1 MALGRHNGAPLISKA
16 GTQWIRRVLGGHRG
30 LSGKVSL
37 RLMGAYSFSC
47 FTYSWGLVSFFFKG
61 PRWNLPERTLFE
73 DLFVVTVFSDPFTE
87 VSLSTTTCCRKTEFG
102 PSAHGQSSH
111 TLTWSREVPTL
122 HGLWFPPALDPW
134 GHSHALVCFRV
145 SLLSLKCEGHL
156 FRWMLAFPGVFS
168 RTSCSGSFSV
178 LSFFMLC
185 FYKTSF
191 VALVAFS
198 SLSLHC
204 FLKI

>member
-134 GHSHALVCFRV
+134 GHSHALVCFRRLPSQPEMRGPSFQMDV
-145 SLLSLKCEGHL
+145 GLPRGLLQDIL
-156 FRWMLAFPGVFS
+156 FWKLQCAILLYVVF
-168 RTSCSGSFSV
+168 
-178 LSFFMLC
+178 L
-185 FYKTSF
+185 
-191 VALVAFS
+191 
-198 SLSLHC
+198 
-204 FLKI
+204 